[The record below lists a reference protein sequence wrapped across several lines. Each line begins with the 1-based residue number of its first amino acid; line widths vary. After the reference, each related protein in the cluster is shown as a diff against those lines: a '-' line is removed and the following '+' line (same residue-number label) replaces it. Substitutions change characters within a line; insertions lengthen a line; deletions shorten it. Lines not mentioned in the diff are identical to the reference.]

1 MQNNSFFNESK
12 EQSQVKTRIVEKY
25 FWSWATIMTRQA
37 KISKIGYVDL
47 FAGPGKYEDET
58 ESTPLL
64 VLKKACEDDN
74 IRDKLVSVFNDINP
88 KHVQSL
94 GDAIA
99 SSQEISVLKWK
110 PRVIN
115 TEVNEELTK
124 VFESMKTI
132 PTLFFVD
139 PFGYKGL
146 SLQLISSFLRNWG
159 CDCIFFFNYNRIN
172 MGVNNK
178 IVEEHI
184 NALFGKERADELRS
198 LLPSMESSDRELF
211 IIEKISQSL
220 KENAGQYVLPFRFK
234 DERGTRSS
242 HHLIFV
248 SKNRTGYEIMKE
260 IMAKEGTNL
269 DKGVPSFEYNPAT
282 RHQSLLFEYSRP
294 LDDLADM
301 LMKYFAGKTVTM
313 KQIYQ
318 HYDRFSVGTRYIKM
332 SYRECLRELEA
343 GGRIKVTPPASKR
356 PKKGGKCYIWPKSN
370 TIISTNGGT
379 SEWQLN
385 PKLNGRNLLGIQLEA
400 VPESLKVVGFVTPN
414 ELLLGLQKRISL

>member
-1 MQNNSFFNESK
+1 MQDHSFFDESR

-25 FWSWATIMTRQA
+25 FWSWATIMTRRA
-37 KISKIGYVDL
+37 KKPKIGYVDL
-47 FAGPGKYEDET
+47 FAGPGKYADGT
-58 ESTPLL
+58 ESTPIL

-74 IRDKLVSVFNDINP
+74 IRNKLVSVFNDINS

-94 GDAIA
+94 RDAIN
-99 SSQEISVLKWK
+99 SSPEISMLKWT

-115 TEVNEELTK
+115 TEVNEELAK

-159 CDCIFFFNYNRIN
+159 CDCIFYFNYNRIN
-172 MGVNNK
+172 MGINNK
-178 IVEEHI
+178 AVEEHI
-184 NALFGKERADELRS
+184 DALFGKERADELRS
-198 LLPSMESSDRELF
+198 LPLSMESSDRELF
-211 IIEKISQSL
+211 IIEAISQSL
-220 KENAGQYVLPFRFK
+220 KEKAGQFVLPFRFK

-248 SKNRTGYEIMKE
+248 SKHRKGYKIMKE

-282 RHQSLLFEYSRP
+282 HHQSLLFEYSRP
-294 LDDLADM
+294 LDDLADI

-313 KQIYQ
+313 KQILDQ
-318 HYDRFSVGTRYIKM
+318 HYDRFSVGTRYIEK
-332 SYRECLRELEA
+332 SYRECLIKLETE
-343 GGRIKVTPPASKR
+343 GKIKADPPADKR
-356 PKKGGKCYIWPKSN
+356 PKRKGKVTFGPKVKV
-370 TIISTNGGT
+370 TFPTKEEPQNG
-379 SEWQLN
+379 N
-385 PKLNGRNLLGIQLEA
+385 
-400 VPESLKVVGFVTPN
+400 
-414 ELLLGLQKRISL
+414 